1 MWYGWANDENHPGC
15 SQHVSAS
22 DTLWSNALSS
32 RGEEDESKEGKRA
45 SGKNWH
51 PHSVSLALLRWGGGA
66 FSLLSVVLDYNTAKN
81 SRKDLDFPQKT
92 WISVPTASLTV

>member
-1 MWYGWANDENHPGC
+1 MSFLIVMSC
-15 SQHVSAS
+15 SPPNPSP
-22 DTLWSNALSS
+22 TS

>member
-1 MWYGWANDENHPGC
+1 MMRTTRDVHSMSVP
-15 SQHVSAS
+15 Q
-22 DTLWSNALSS
+22 TLSGPMPSVH
-32 RGEEDESKEGKRA
+32 RGEEAESKKGKRA
-45 SGKNWH
+45 SRKNWH
-51 PHSVSLALLRWGGGA
+51 PHSVSLTLLRWGGGA